1 METSTEIT
9 FLSTLL
15 PMVGVVFII
24 AVGVVLL
31 NQQFQKNLYKQQL
44 QQEELKNLH
53 QLELLNSSIQV
64 QEDERKRI
72 AQDLHDELGAI
83 LAISR
88 MHLVQLEQLPEIS
101 NQQTHLQAVQQVRG
115 LTENALASMRRISH
129 ELMPPQ
135 LQTFGLIKT
144 LEAVVNRLNETSSLH
159 ISICSDNTLAEL
171 NWPIQL
177 GLYRISMELINN
189 TIKYAQATQVSIHFN
204 VAAEQLNY
212 GYEDN
217 GIGMSES
224 STSAGLGHKSILGR
238 VNAMGG
244 TIKMSNQQ
252 HGGFSTTIII
262 PLN

>member
-1 METSTEIT
+1 METTAELT

-53 QLELLNSSIQV
+53 QQELLNSSIQV

-88 MHLVQLEQLPEIS
+88 MHLVQLEQLPEI
-101 NQQTHLQAVQQVRG
+101 NKQQKHLQAVQQIRG

-144 LEAVVNRLNETSSLH
+144 LESVANRLNETPSLNVT
-159 ISICSDNTLAEL
+159 ILSDTSLPDL
-171 NWPIQL
+171 SWPVQL
-177 GLYRISMELINN
+177 GLYRISMEFINN
-189 TIKYAQATQVSIHFN
+189 TIKYAKATKITIGVEMEMQTLVYRYH
-204 VAAEQLNY
+204 
-212 GYEDN
+212 DN
-217 GIGMSES
+217 GIGLPEQPR
-224 STSAGLGHKSILGR
+224 AEGLGHKSIQGR
-238 VNAMGG
+238 VNALGGSLEMGNHEERG
-244 TIKMSNQQ
+244 FFATIK
-252 HGGFSTTIII
+252 I
-262 PLN
+262 LV